1 MKKNLIKGFA
11 AIAISVLAFSCKK
24 TTETASSS
32 SSFTLKQD
40 DLQGSIE
47 DGTVTLAAGTTYKL
61 TGPLIVKTGATL
73 NIEAGATVIA
83 QTLNGASNL
92 YISIERGGKINAT
105 GTSTSPITFTSTGTT
120 FGSWGGICI
129 HGKAPNNVGENA
141 ASEING
147 TQYGGTSTNDNS
159 GTMQYVV
166 IKNTGAKN
174 GDKEFNGVSFFSVGA
189 GTTIDHIA
197 VFNGGDDAFEWY
209 GGNVNGSYLYAEN
222 CDDDN
227 FDYDLGYVGTLSYL
241 YCKTSCTNASS
252 DSRGIEADNH
262 PSSFLATPF
271 SNPTISNVTIIGRG
285 TTFTG
290 TQKEGIYLRRGVKS
304 KISNVFL
311 QGYVTGV
318 GVEHDETI
326 ANLTAGEL
334 KVTTIEFSDVTTK
347 TKGKTTGAASSDVSA
362 VITEGTAT
370 GAGSGAT
377 KPTWASFAQ

>member
-11 AIAISVLAFSCKK
+11 ALAISVLAFSCKK
-24 TTETASSS
+24 TTTETSSS
-32 SSFTLKQD
+32 TFTLKQD
-40 DLQGSIE
+40 DLQGTIN

-61 TGPLIVKTGATL
+61 TGPLVVKTGATL
-73 NIEAGATVIA
+73 KIQSGAIIEAQTV
-83 QTLNGASNL
+83 NGASNL
-92 YISIERGGKINAT
+92 YISIERGGKIDAQ
-105 GTSTSPITFTSTGTT
+105 GTATSPILFTSTGTT

-147 TQYGGTSTNDNS
+147 TQYGGTTSNDNS
-159 GTMQYVV
+159 GVMQYCV

-174 GDKEFNGVSFFSVGA
+174 GDKEFNGLSFFSVGS
-189 GTTIDHIA
+189 GTTVDHVAIY
-197 VFNGGDDAFEWY
+197 NGGDDAFEWY
-209 GGNVNGSYLYAEN
+209 GGTVNCSYLYAEN

-227 FDYDLGYVGTLSYL
+227 FDYDLGYVGTLNYL

-262 PSSFLATPF
+262 PSSFLSTPF
-271 SNPTISNVTIIGRG
+271 SNPTISNVTIVGRG
-285 TTFTG
+285 STFTG

-326 ANLTAGEL
+326 ANLTSGEL
-334 KVTTIEFSDVTTK
+334 KITTIQFTDVTTIN
-347 TKGKTTGAASSDVSA
+347 KGKSTLGTSVDVSA
-362 VITEGTAT
+362 VITVGTST
-370 GAGSGAT
+370 GAGSGAD
-377 KPTWASFAQ
+377 KPTWASFAN